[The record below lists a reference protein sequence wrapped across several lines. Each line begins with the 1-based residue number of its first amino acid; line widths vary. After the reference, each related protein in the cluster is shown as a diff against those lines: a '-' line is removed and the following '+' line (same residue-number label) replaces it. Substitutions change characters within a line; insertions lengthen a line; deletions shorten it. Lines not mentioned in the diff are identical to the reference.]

1 MKVLVDQ
8 SVFLFLKENK
18 ISISKEIKEI
28 ISSLKNFPKMYPRI
42 ANDDSIRH
50 FFIKNI
56 EFGYMID
63 EDKIII
69 ADCKFTK
76 PNKTLKIKRYLNKL
90 TNR

>member
-76 PNKTLKIKRYLNKL
+76 SKKH
-90 TNR
+90 

>member
-1 MKVLVDQ
+1 
-8 SVFLFLKENK
+8 
-18 ISISKEIKEI
+18 
-28 ISSLKNFPKMYPRI
+28 MYPRI
-42 ANDDSIRH
+42 ANDDSIRN

-76 PNKTLKIKRYLNKL
+76 SNKTLKIKRYLNKL

>member
-42 ANDDSIRH
+42 AN
-50 FFIKNI
+50 
-56 EFGYMID
+56 
-63 EDKIII
+63 

-76 PNKTLKIKRYLNKL
+76 SNKTLKIKRYLNKL